1 MAWGDRK
8 GAKRWQGWL
17 VFCAP
22 PFQIGDV
29 MHAVRDPSNQ
39 SETNNM
45 KKRVLATAVAATTLA
60 LSGMAQAEVKVG
72 FLGGFTG
79 GIESLTP
86 PIFDGAQLAVSQV
99 NAQGGLLGGQELVMP
114 TGDTTCSDA
123 SAASNAA
130 DRMVN
135 TEQVT
140 AIVGALCTG
149 ATIAAANNAA
159 VPGGVTMVSPAS
171 TAPAVTGLDDNDLV
185 FRTVPSDAFQGEMLA
200 KLLIDKGIEEVVVTY
215 VNNDY
220 GRGLSDAFAE
230 AFEAEGGTVA
240 ENLAHEDNRAD
251 YRSELGTLSS
261 AGVPNLVVLAYADT
275 SGQTV
280 VRQAYESG
288 MFTQYIGADG
298 MVGDS
303 LVEAIG
309 ADVLEGMIATR
320 PGSPELP
327 GTAMFQAQAD
337 EAGIDP
343 SAVFAAQAY
352 DAAFLLALAI
362 EQNGSAEREG
372 LNEALRSVAS
382 APGEVILPGEWEKAV
397 ELIAAGTEINYE
409 GASGTHKFDANGD
422 VPGVVLEMVIE
433 DGSFTSQGY
442 VDL

>member
-1 MAWGDRK
+1 MIN
-8 GAKRWQGWL
+8 KRTL
-17 VFCAP
+17 
-22 PFQIGDV
+22 
-29 MHAVRDPSNQ
+29 
-39 SETNNM
+39 
-45 KKRVLATAVAATTLA
+45 VAAIAASSLA
-60 LSGMAQAEVKVG
+60 LTATAQAEVKIG

-86 PIFDGAQLAVSQV
+86 PIFEGAQLAVAQV
-99 NAQGGLLGGQELVMP
+99 NEQGGILGGETLSMP
-114 TGDTTCSDA
+114 SGDTTCSDA

-135 TEQVT
+135 SENVT

-159 VPGGVTMVSPAS
+159 IPGGVVMVSPAS
-171 TAPAVTGLDDNDLV
+171 TAPAVTELDDNGLV

-200 KLLIDKGIEEVVVTY
+200 KLLLDKGLDYVAVTF

-220 GRGLSDAFAE
+220 GQGLADAFTT
-230 AFEAEGGTVA
+230 AFEDGGGEIAES
-240 ENLAHEDNRAD
+240 LAHEDNRAD
-251 YRSELGTLSS
+251 YRSELGSLSVGG
-261 AGVPNLVVLAYADT
+261 ADTLVVLAYADT

-280 VRQAYESG
+280 LRQAYESG
-288 MFTQYIGADG
+288 MFTQYVGADG

-309 ADVLEGMIATR
+309 ADVLDGMIATR
-320 PGSPELP
+320 PGSPDLP
-327 GTAMFQAQAD
+327 GTELFNSAAVD
-337 EAGIDP
+337 AGFDP

-372 LNEALRSVAS
+372 LADALRSVAS
-382 APGEVILPGEWEKAV
+382 EPGEVILPGEWEKAV

-409 GASGTHKFDANGD
+409 GASGSHEFDDNGD
-422 VPGVVLEMVIE
+422 VPGVVVEMAVE
-433 DGSFTSQGY
+433 DGRFVTKGQL
-442 VDL
+442 DL

>member
-1 MAWGDRK
+1 
-8 GAKRWQGWL
+8 
-17 VFCAP
+17 
-22 PFQIGDV
+22 
-29 MHAVRDPSNQ
+29 
-39 SETNNM
+39 M
-45 KKRVLATAVAATTLA
+45 KKRVLAMAVAASTVA
-60 LSGMAQAEVKVG
+60 LSGMAQAEVKIG

-86 PIFDGAQLAVSQV
+86 AIFDGAQLAVSQV
-99 NAQGGLLGGQELVMP
+99 NEQGGILDGQQIEMP

-135 TEQVT
+135 SEEVT

-159 VPGGVTMVSPAS
+159 IPGGVTMVSPAS
-171 TAPAVTGLDDNDLV
+171 TAPAVTDLDDNDLV
-185 FRTVPSDAFQGEMLA
+185 FRTLPSDAFQGEMLA
-200 KLLIDKGIEEVVVTY
+200 KLLLGKGIEEVAVTY

-220 GRGLSDAFAE
+220 GRGLSDAFTAAYE
-230 AFEAEGGTVA
+230 DGGGMVA

-261 AGVPNLVVLAYADT
+261 TGVPNLVVLAYADT

-280 VRQAYESG
+280 LRQAYESG
-288 MFTQYIGADG
+288 MFTQYVGADG

-303 LVEAIG
+303 LAEAIG

-320 PGSPELP
+320 PGSPGLP
-327 GTAMFQAQAD
+327 GTDMFNEQAEA
-337 EAGIDP
+337 AGIDP

-372 LNEALRSVAS
+372 LSEALRSVSS

-409 GASGTHKFDANGD
+409 GASGTQDFDENGD
-422 VPGVVLEMVIE
+422 VPGVVVEMVVK
-433 DGSFTSQGY
+433 DGEFVRVGE
-442 VDL
+442 LN

>member
-1 MAWGDRK
+1 
-8 GAKRWQGWL
+8 
-17 VFCAP
+17 
-22 PFQIGDV
+22 
-29 MHAVRDPSNQ
+29 
-39 SETNNM
+39 M

-99 NAQGGLLGGQELVMP
+99 NEQGGLLGGQELVMP

-159 VPGGVTMVSPAS
+159 IPGGVTMVSPAS
-171 TAPAVTGLDDNDLV
+171 TAPAVSDLDDNDLV

-200 KLLIDKGIEEVVVTY
+200 KLLISKGIEEVVVTY

-220 GRGLSDAFAE
+220 GRGLSEAFTA

-261 AGVPNLVVLAYADT
+261 TGVPNLVVLAYADT

-288 MFTQYIGADG
+288 MFTQYVGADG
-298 MVGDS
+298 MVGSS

-327 GTAMFQAQAD
+327 GTEMFQAQA
-337 EAGIDP
+337 EAAGIDP

-372 LNEALRSVAS
+372 LNEALRSVAT
-382 APGEVILPGEWEKAV
+382 APGEVVLPGEWEKAV

-409 GASGTHKFDANGD
+409 GASGTHEFDANGD

-433 DGSFTSQGY
+433 DGAFTSKGY

>member
-1 MAWGDRK
+1 MMN
-8 GAKRWQGWL
+8 KRAL
-17 VFCAP
+17 V
-22 PFQIGDV
+22 
-29 MHAVRDPSNQ
+29 
-39 SETNNM
+39 
-45 KKRVLATAVAATTLA
+45 TAVAVSSLA
-60 LSGMAQAEVKVG
+60 LTGMAQAEEVKVG

-86 PIFDGAQLAVSQV
+86 PIFEGAQLAVAQV
-99 NAQGGLLGGQELVMP
+99 NEQGGILGGQTLVMP
-114 TGDTTCSDA
+114 SGDTSCSDA

-135 TEQVT
+135 SEQVT

-159 VPGGVTMVSPAS
+159 IPGGVLMVSPAS
-171 TAPAVTGLDDNDLV
+171 TAPAVSELDDNDLV

-200 KLLIDKGIEEVVVTY
+200 KLLLDKGIDFVAVTY

-220 GRGLSDAFAE
+220 GRGLSDAFST
-230 AFEAEGGTVA
+230 AFEEGDGEIA

-251 YRSELGTLSS
+251 YRSELGSLSVS
-261 AGVPNLVVLAYADT
+261 GADTLVVLAYADT

-280 VRQAYESG
+280 LRQAYESG
-288 MFTQYIGADG
+288 MFTQYVGADG

-303 LVEAIG
+303 LVSAIG
-309 ADVLEGMIATR
+309 ADILDGMIATR
-320 PGSPELP
+320 PGSPGLP
-327 GTAMFQAQAD
+327 GTEIFNNAA
-337 EAGIDP
+337 EAANIDP

-352 DAAFLLALAI
+352 DAAFLVALAI

-372 LNEALRSVAS
+372 LSEALRSVSS
-382 APGEVILPGEWEKAV
+382 APGEIILPGEWEKAV

-409 GASGTHKFDANGD
+409 GASGSHEFGANGD
-422 VPGVVLEMVIE
+422 VPGVVVEMVVE
-433 DGSFTSQGY
+433 DGAFTSKGL

>member
-1 MAWGDRK
+1 M
-8 GAKRWQGWL
+8 
-17 VFCAP
+17 
-22 PFQIGDV
+22 
-29 MHAVRDPSNQ
+29 
-39 SETNNM
+39 
-45 KKRVLATAVAATTLA
+45 AVAASATALA
-60 LSGMAQAEVKVG
+60 GAAQAEVKVG

-86 PIFDGAQLAVSQV
+86 PIHDGARLAVEQV
-99 NAQGGLLGGQELVMP
+99 NAQGGILGGETLVMP

-135 TEQVT
+135 SEQVT

-149 ATIAAANNAA
+149 ATVAAANNAGI
-159 VPGGVTMVSPAS
+159 PGGVVMVSPAS
-171 TAPAVTGLDDNDLV
+171 TAPAVSDLDDNDLV

-200 KLLIDKGIEEVVVTY
+200 KLVLQKGIDEVAVTY

-220 GRGLSDAFAE
+220 GRGLADAFTTT
-230 AFEAEGGTVA
+230 FEAEGGMVA
-240 ENLAHEDNRAD
+240 ANLAHEDNRAD
-251 YRSELGTLSS
+251 YRSELGSLSAS
-261 AGVPNLVVLAYADT
+261 GTQALVVLAYADT
-275 SGQTV
+275 SGQTIM
-280 VRQAYESG
+280 RQAYESG

-320 PGSPELP
+320 PGSPDIPGAELFAEMA
-327 GTAMFQAQAD
+327 T

-372 LNEALRSVAS
+372 LSAALRSVSS

-397 ELIAAGTEINYE
+397 ELIAAGEEINYE
-409 GASGTHKFDANGD
+409 GASGSHEFDDNGD
-422 VPGVVLEMVIE
+422 VPGVVVEMTVE
-433 DGSFTSQGY
+433 DGRFVTKDFL
-442 VDL
+442 DL

>member
-1 MAWGDRK
+1 
-8 GAKRWQGWL
+8 
-17 VFCAP
+17 
-22 PFQIGDV
+22 
-29 MHAVRDPSNQ
+29 
-39 SETNNM
+39 M
-45 KKRVLATAVAATTLA
+45 KKSILSMAIAASALGLAGV
-60 LSGMAQAEVKVG
+60 AQAEVKVG

-86 PIFDGAQLAVSQV
+86 SIFDGAQLAVQQV
-99 NAQGGLLGGQELVMP
+99 NEQGGILGGQTLVMP
-114 TGDTTCSDA
+114 SGDTTCGDA

-135 TEQVT
+135 TENVT

-149 ATIAAANNAA
+149 ATIAAANNAGI
-159 VPGGVTMVSPAS
+159 PGGVVMVSPAS
-171 TAPAVTGLDDNDLV
+171 TAPAVSELDDNDLV

-200 KLLIDKGIEEVVVTY
+200 KLVLDQGIDYVAVTY

-220 GRGLSDAFAE
+220 GRGLADAFGE
-230 AFEAEGGTVA
+230 AFEAGGGTVA

-251 YRSELGTLSS
+251 YRSELGSLSAS
-261 AGVPNLVVLAYADT
+261 GADTLVVLAYADT

-280 VRQAYESG
+280 LRQAYEAG
-288 MFTQYIGADG
+288 TFTRYVGADG

-320 PGSPELP
+320 PGSPDLP
-327 GTAMFQAQAD
+327 GAELFNAAA
-337 EAGIDP
+337 EAAGIDP

-372 LNEALRSVAS
+372 LSAALRSVAS
-382 APGEVILPGEWEKAV
+382 EPGEVILPGEWEKAV

-409 GASGTHKFDANGD
+409 GASGTHEFDENGD
-422 VPGVVLEMVIE
+422 VPGVVVEMVVE
-433 DGSFTSQGY
+433 DGRFVTKGF
-442 VDL
+442 VEP

>member
-1 MAWGDRK
+1 MIN
-8 GAKRWQGWL
+8 KRAL
-17 VFCAP
+17 V
-22 PFQIGDV
+22 
-29 MHAVRDPSNQ
+29 
-39 SETNNM
+39 
-45 KKRVLATAVAATTLA
+45 TAVAASSFA
-60 LSGMAQAEVKVG
+60 LTAMAQAEVKVG

-86 PIFDGAQLAVSQV
+86 PIFEGAKLAVAQV
-99 NAQGGLLGGQELVMP
+99 NEQGGILGGQTLVMP
-114 TGDTTCSDA
+114 SGDTTCSDA

-135 TEQVT
+135 SERVT

-159 VPGGVTMVSPAS
+159 IPGGVLMVSPAS
-171 TAPAVTGLDDNDLV
+171 TAPAVSELDDNDLV

-200 KLLIDKGIEEVVVTY
+200 KLLLDKGIDFVAVTY

-220 GRGLSDAFAE
+220 GRGLSE
-230 AFEAEGGTVA
+230 AFSTAFEEGGGEVA

-251 YRSELGTLSS
+251 YRSELGSLSAS
-261 AGVPNLVVLAYADT
+261 GADTLVVLAYADT

-280 VRQAYESG
+280 LRQAYESG
-288 MFTQYIGADG
+288 MFTQYVGADG

-303 LVEAIG
+303 LIQAIG
-309 ADVLEGMIATR
+309 ADVLDGMIATR
-320 PGSPELP
+320 PGSPDLP
-327 GTAMFQAQAD
+327 GTEIFNAAAA

-352 DAAFLLALAI
+352 DAAFLVALAI

-372 LNEALRSVAS
+372 LSEALRSVSS
-382 APGEVILPGEWEKAV
+382 APGEIILPGEWEKAV

-409 GASGTHKFDANGD
+409 GASGSHEFDENGD
-422 VPGVVLEMVIE
+422 VPGVVVEMVVE
-433 DGSFTSQGY
+433 NGTFTSKGL
-442 VDL
+442 VEL

>member
-1 MAWGDRK
+1 M
-8 GAKRWQGWL
+8 
-17 VFCAP
+17 
-22 PFQIGDV
+22 
-29 MHAVRDPSNQ
+29 
-39 SETNNM
+39 M
-45 KKRVLATAVAATTLA
+45 KKALLAMAVAASATALA
-60 LSGMAQAEVKVG
+60 GAAQAEVKVG

-86 PIFDGAQLAVSQV
+86 PIHDGARLAVEQV
-99 NAQGGLLGGQELVMP
+99 NAQGGILGGETLVMP

-135 TEQVT
+135 SEQVT

-149 ATIAAANNAA
+149 ATVAAANNAGI
-159 VPGGVTMVSPAS
+159 PGGVVMVSPAS

-200 KLLIDKGIEEVVVTY
+200 KLVLQKGIDEVAVTY

-220 GRGLSDAFAE
+220 GRGLADAFTTT
-230 AFEAEGGTVA
+230 FEAEGGMVA
-240 ENLAHEDNRAD
+240 ANLAHEDNRAD
-251 YRSELGTLSS
+251 YRSELGSLSAS
-261 AGVPNLVVLAYADT
+261 GTQALVVLAYADT
-275 SGQTV
+275 SGQTIM
-280 VRQAYESG
+280 RQAYESG

-320 PGSPELP
+320 PGSPDIPGAELFAEMA
-327 GTAMFQAQAD
+327 T

-362 EQNGSAEREG
+362 EQNGNAEREG
-372 LNEALRSVAS
+372 LSAALRSVSS

-397 ELIAAGTEINYE
+397 ELIAAGEEINYE
-409 GASGTHKFDANGD
+409 GASGSHEFDDNGD
-422 VPGVVLEMVIE
+422 VPGVVVEMTVE
-433 DGSFTSQGY
+433 DGRFVTKDFL
-442 VDL
+442 DL

>member
-1 MAWGDRK
+1 
-8 GAKRWQGWL
+8 
-17 VFCAP
+17 
-22 PFQIGDV
+22 
-29 MHAVRDPSNQ
+29 
-39 SETNNM
+39 M
-45 KKRVLATAVAATTLA
+45 KKSILSMAVAASALA
-60 LSGMAQAEVKVG
+60 LTGAAQAEVKLG

-86 PIFDGAQLAVSQV
+86 PIYDGAQLAVQQV
-99 NAQGGLLGGQELVMP
+99 NEQGGILGGQTLVIP
-114 TGDTTCSDA
+114 SADTTCSDA

-135 TEQVT
+135 TENVT

-159 VPGGVTMVSPAS
+159 IPGGVVMVSPAS
-171 TAPAVTGLDDNDLV
+171 TAPAVSELDDNGLV
-185 FRTVPSDAFQGEMLA
+185 FRTVPSDAFQGELLA
-200 KLLIDKGIEEVVVTY
+200 KLLLDKGIDFVAVTY

-220 GRGLSDAFAE
+220 GRGLSDAFSE
-230 AFEAEGGTVA
+230 AFVEGGGTVA
-240 ENLAHEDNRAD
+240 DNLAHEDNRAD
-251 YRSELGTLSS
+251 YRSELGSLSAS
-261 AGVPNLVVLAYADT
+261 GADTLVVLAYADT

-280 VRQAYESG
+280 IRQAYESG
-288 MFTQYIGADG
+288 MFTQYVGADG

-320 PGSPELP
+320 PGSPDLP
-327 GTAMFQAQAD
+327 GTDIFNQAA
-337 EAGIDP
+337 EAAGFDP

-372 LNEALRSVAS
+372 LSEALRSVAME
-382 APGEVILPGEWEKAV
+382 PGEVILPGEWEKAV

-409 GASGTHKFDANGD
+409 GASGTHEFDENGD
-422 VPGVVLEMVIE
+422 VPGVVVEMVVE
-433 DGSFTSQGY
+433 DGRFVSKGQ

>member
-1 MAWGDRK
+1 
-8 GAKRWQGWL
+8 
-17 VFCAP
+17 
-22 PFQIGDV
+22 
-29 MHAVRDPSNQ
+29 
-39 SETNNM
+39 M
-45 KKRVLATAVAATTLA
+45 KKSILAMAVAASSVA
-60 LSGMAQAEVKVG
+60 FAGAVQAEVKVG

-99 NAQGGLLGGQELVMP
+99 NEQGGILDGEELVMP

-135 TEQVT
+135 TEEVT

-159 VPGGVTMVSPAS
+159 IPGGVVMVSPAS
-171 TAPAVTGLDDNDLV
+171 TAPAVSELDDNDLV

-200 KLLIDKGIEEVVVTY
+200 KLLLEKGIDEVAVTY

-220 GRGLSDAFAE
+220 GRGLADSFVATY
-230 AFEAEGGTVA
+230 EAEGGTVA

-251 YRSELGTLSS
+251 YRSELGTLS
-261 AGVPNLVVLAYADT
+261 ATGVPTLVVLAYADT

-280 VRQAYESG
+280 LRQAYESG
-288 MFTQYIGADG
+288 MFTQYVGADG

-303 LVEAIG
+303 LVEAVG

-320 PGSPELP
+320 PGSPDLP
-327 GTAMFQAQAD
+327 GTAMFQEKARAAD
-337 EAGIDP
+337 VDP
-343 SAVFAAQAY
+343 EAVFAAQAY

-372 LNEALRSVAS
+372 LSQALRSVAS
-382 APGEVILPGEWEKAV
+382 EPGEVILPGEWEKAV
-397 ELIAAGTEINYE
+397 QLIAEGTEINYE
-409 GASGTHKFDANGD
+409 GASGRHEFDDNGD
-422 VPGVVLEMVIE
+422 VPGVVVEMAVE
-433 DGSFTSQGY
+433 DGEFVRKGQL
-442 VDL
+442 DL

>member
-1 MAWGDRK
+1 M
-8 GAKRWQGWL
+8 
-17 VFCAP
+17 
-22 PFQIGDV
+22 
-29 MHAVRDPSNQ
+29 
-39 SETNNM
+39 M

-99 NAQGGLLGGQELVMP
+99 NEQGGLLGGQELVMP

-171 TAPAVTGLDDNDLV
+171 TAPAVSDLDDNDLV

-220 GRGLSDAFAE
+220 GRGLSDAFTT

-261 AGVPNLVVLAYADT
+261 TGVPNLVVLAYADT

-327 GTAMFQAQAD
+327 GTAMFQAQAE

-372 LNEALRSVAS
+372 LNEALRSVAT
-382 APGEVILPGEWEKAV
+382 APGEVVLPGEWEKAV

-409 GASGTHKFDANGD
+409 GASGTHEFDANGD

-433 DGSFTSQGY
+433 DGAFTSKGY

>member
-1 MAWGDRK
+1 MTN
-8 GAKRWQGWL
+8 KRL
-17 VFCAP
+17 
-22 PFQIGDV
+22 
-29 MHAVRDPSNQ
+29 
-39 SETNNM
+39 
-45 KKRVLATAVAATTLA
+45 LASAVAASTLA
-60 LSGMAQAEVKVG
+60 LAGVANAEVKVG

-86 PIFDGAQLAVSQV
+86 PIFDGARLAVEQI
-99 NAQGGLLGGQELVMP
+99 NGQGGLLDGQELVMP

-159 VPGGVTMVSPAS
+159 VPGGVLMVSPAS
-171 TAPAVTGLDDNDLV
+171 TAPAVTSIDDNDLV

-200 KLLIDKGIEEVVVTY
+200 KLLLEKGIDYVAVTY

-220 GRGLSDAFAE
+220 GSGLSDAFTA
-230 AFEAEGGTVA
+230 AFEAGGGEVA
-240 ENLAHEDNRAD
+240 ASLGHEDNRAD
-251 YRSELGTLSS
+251 YRSELGSLSVS
-261 AGVPNLVVLAYADT
+261 GAETLVVLAYADT

-280 VRQAYESG
+280 LRQAYEGG
-288 MFTQYIGADG
+288 MFTQYVGADG

-303 LVEAIG
+303 LIEAIG

-320 PGSPELP
+320 PGSPDLP
-327 GTAMFQAQAD
+327 GTEIFNNAAE
-337 EAGIDP
+337 EAGYDP
-343 SAVFAAQAY
+343 SSVFAAQAY
-352 DAAFLLALAI
+352 DAAFLIALAI

-372 LNEALRSVAS
+372 LSEALRSVSS

-409 GASGTHKFDANGD
+409 GASGTHEFDENGD
-422 VPGVVLEMVIE
+422 VPGVVVEMVVE
-433 DGSFTSQGY
+433 DGTFTNKGI

>member
-1 MAWGDRK
+1 M
-8 GAKRWQGWL
+8 
-17 VFCAP
+17 
-22 PFQIGDV
+22 
-29 MHAVRDPSNQ
+29 
-39 SETNNM
+39 M
-45 KKRVLATAVAATTLA
+45 KKALLAMAVAASATALA
-60 LSGMAQAEVKVG
+60 GAAQAEVKVG

-86 PIFDGAQLAVSQV
+86 PIHDGARLAVEQV
-99 NAQGGLLGGQELVMP
+99 NAQGGILGGETLVMP

-135 TEQVT
+135 SEQVT

-149 ATIAAANNAA
+149 ATVAAANNAGI
-159 VPGGVTMVSPAS
+159 PGGVVMVSPAS
-171 TAPAVTGLDDNDLV
+171 TAPAVSDLDDNDLV

-200 KLLIDKGIEEVVVTY
+200 KLVLQKGIDEVAVTY

-220 GRGLSDAFAE
+220 GRGLADAFTTT
-230 AFEAEGGTVA
+230 FEAEGGMVA
-240 ENLAHEDNRAD
+240 ANLAHEDNRAD
-251 YRSELGTLSS
+251 YRSELGSLSAS
-261 AGVPNLVVLAYADT
+261 GTQALVVLAYADT
-275 SGQTV
+275 SGQTIM
-280 VRQAYESG
+280 RQAYESG

-320 PGSPELP
+320 PGSPDIPGAELFAEMA
-327 GTAMFQAQAD
+327 T

-362 EQNGSAEREG
+362 EQNGSAERDG
-372 LNEALRSVAS
+372 LSAALRSVSS

-397 ELIAAGTEINYE
+397 ELIAAGEEINYE
-409 GASGTHKFDANGD
+409 GASGSHEFDDNGD
-422 VPGVVLEMVIE
+422 VPGVVVEMTVE
-433 DGSFTSQGY
+433 DGRFVTKDFL
-442 VDL
+442 DL

>member
-1 MAWGDRK
+1 
-8 GAKRWQGWL
+8 
-17 VFCAP
+17 
-22 PFQIGDV
+22 
-29 MHAVRDPSNQ
+29 
-39 SETNNM
+39 M
-45 KKRVLATAVAATTLA
+45 KKSILSMAIAASA
-60 LSGMAQAEVKVG
+60 LSMAGAAQAEVKVG

-86 PIFDGAQLAVSQV
+86 PIYEGARLAVQQV
-99 NAQGGLLGGQELVMP
+99 NEQGGILGGQTLVMP
-114 TGDTTCSDA
+114 SGDTTCGDA

-135 TEQVT
+135 TENVT

-149 ATIAAANNAA
+149 ATIAAANNAGI
-159 VPGGVTMVSPAS
+159 PGGVVMVSPAS
-171 TAPAVTGLDDNDLV
+171 TAPAVSELDDNDLV

-200 KLLIDKGIEEVVVTY
+200 KLVLDRGIDYVAVTY

-220 GRGLSDAFAE
+220 GRGLSEAFTE
-230 AFEAEGGTVA
+230 AFEAGGGEVA

-251 YRSELGTLSS
+251 YRSELGSLS
-261 AGVPNLVVLAYADT
+261 ATGADTLVVLAYADT

-280 VRQAYESG
+280 LRQAYEAG
-288 MFTQYIGADG
+288 TFTQYVGADG

-320 PGSPELP
+320 PGSPDLP
-327 GTAMFQAQAD
+327 GTELFNEAAEA
-337 EAGIDP
+337 AGIDP

-352 DAAFLLALAI
+352 DAAFLVALAI

-372 LNEALRSVAS
+372 LSAALRSVAS
-382 APGEVILPGEWEKAV
+382 APGEIILPGEWEKAV

-409 GASGTHKFDANGD
+409 GASGSHEFDEDGD
-422 VPGVVLEMVIE
+422 VPGVVVEMVVE
-433 DGSFTSQGY
+433 DGRFVSKGF
-442 VDL
+442 VEP

>member
-1 MAWGDRK
+1 M
-8 GAKRWQGWL
+8 
-17 VFCAP
+17 
-22 PFQIGDV
+22 
-29 MHAVRDPSNQ
+29 
-39 SETNNM
+39 M
-45 KKRVLATAVAATTLA
+45 KKHVLATAVAATTLA

-86 PIFDGAQLAVSQV
+86 PIFDGAQLAVQQI
-99 NAQGGLLGGQELVMP
+99 NEQGGVLEGEEIVMP

-135 TEQVT
+135 TERVT

-149 ATIAAANNAA
+149 ATIASANNAA
-159 VPGGVTMVSPAS
+159 IPGGVTMVSPAS
-171 TAPAVTGLDDNDLV
+171 TAPAVSELDDNDLV
-185 FRTVPSDAFQGEMLA
+185 FRTVPSDAFQGQMLA
-200 KLLIDKGIEEVVVTY
+200 KLLLEQGIEEVAVTY

-220 GRGLSDAFAE
+220 GRGLADAFAS
-230 AFEAEGGTVA
+230 AFEEGGGTVL

-251 YRSELGTLSS
+251 YRAELGTLS
-261 AGVPNLVVLAYADT
+261 ATGAQTLVVLAYADT

-280 VRQAYESG
+280 LRQAYESG
-288 MFTQYIGADG
+288 MFTQYVGGDG

-303 LVEAIG
+303 LIEAIG

-327 GTAMFQAQAD
+327 GTEIFNQAAQA
-337 EAGIDP
+337 AGIDP

-352 DAAFLLALAI
+352 DAAFLLGLAI

-382 APGEVILPGEWEKAV
+382 APGEVILPGEWEKAK

-409 GASGTHKFDANGD
+409 GASGRHEFDDNGD
-422 VPGVVLEMVIE
+422 VPGVVQEMKVEEGTFAI
-433 DGSFTSQGY
+433 QGY
-442 VDL
+442 VDPDD